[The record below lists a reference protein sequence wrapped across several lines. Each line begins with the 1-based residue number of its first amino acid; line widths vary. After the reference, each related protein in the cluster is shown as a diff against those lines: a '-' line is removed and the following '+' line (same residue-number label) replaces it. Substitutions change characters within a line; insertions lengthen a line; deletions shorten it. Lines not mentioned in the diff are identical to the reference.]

1 MRYAITR
8 SEAGDFVVSE
18 LRPVVLGHFV
28 DEAMAAFFVDALEH
42 RPNSLPGNDG
52 LARAQ
57 AVTKPSPVP
66 APVAGDAPPEAPRQA
81 EEPGGAVLARLS
93 VDVPA
98 HAPDIPAETLA
109 AAFQRLDGGEKLAD
123 VAVAFGLSMGR
134 LRGYWALECKR
145 RRAVAPDDVT
155 KASCRLCGTE
165 FVPSAQN
172 LETCARC
179 SR

>member
-1 MRYAITR
+1 MRYSITR

-28 DEAMAAFFVDALEH
+28 DQAMAAFFVEALER
-42 RPNSLPGNDG
+42 RPGEQLGLDLSVTMPPVLPAAPSVGQVAPPPVARPSADKVPAG
-52 LARAQ
+52 LADG
-57 AVTKPSPVP
+57 
-66 APVAGDAPPEAPRQA
+66 APLR
-81 EEPGGAVLARLS
+81 
-93 VDVPA
+93 
-98 HAPDIPAETLA
+98 APDIPTETLE
-109 AAFQRLDGGEKLAD
+109 AAFRRLDAGEKLAD
-123 VAVAFGLSMGR
+123 VSVALGLSMGR

-145 RRAVAPDDVT
+145 RRAADQEEIV
-155 KASCRLCGTE
+155 KASCRLCGAE